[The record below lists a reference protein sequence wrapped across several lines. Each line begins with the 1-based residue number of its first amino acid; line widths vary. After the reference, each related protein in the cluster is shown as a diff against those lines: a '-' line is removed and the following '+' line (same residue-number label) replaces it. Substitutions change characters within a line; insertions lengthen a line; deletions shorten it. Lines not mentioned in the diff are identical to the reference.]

1 MNDDDEVEDEAK
13 SQVDEE
19 MHDTLRPKEH
29 VIAVFSSGL
38 SLLKYQWEE
47 MGGTIKKTTKGN
59 KHNVEILVCSENA
72 LSGTQTPKSIADA
85 KKNKIPIVRYFSG
98 LCAGLKNLS

>member
-29 VIAVFSSGL
+29 VIAVFGSGL
-38 SLLKYQWEE
+38 SLLKDQWKE
-47 MGGTIKKTTKGN
+47 MGGTIKKTTKSN

-85 KKNKIPIVRYFSG
+85 KKNKISIVRYFSG